1 MMCWTRLFRKR
12 LLPLL
17 LAAVMLTG
25 MLPRLTVVAQA
36 EEQGRKIDLT
46 ESSVSH
52 HGTTADNTR
61 PKRWVVDGDR
71 TQANYF
77 VTGNDQPQ
85 TANTENPANPGY
97 WLQLDLGQKYSITK
111 LNLCIYYDGRYLK
124 DLVVLASNEAEFTKE
139 NSQVVYNADSN
150 NFFGLGAGTD
160 LEMPAQ
166 NNSAG
171 FDITP
176 TSVVEAQ
183 YLRIF
188 NNGNSKNDGAHW
200 IEVEVYG
207 TETTGQPMLHNV
219 ASGRKATVNKDGSV
233 DPNRPASLMTDGDK
247 SVGQYTEISRD
258 KVQDRNDP
266 SYAQIDLGDVYPISR
281 VNFWNYWE
289 DGRTL
294 KDLKIILSE
303 DPHFNNATTIYS
315 QDYTATEQGLAATPE
330 NPVRAR
336 YIRVWN
342 DGHDKGNGGHYIE
355 IEAWSTETQRP
366 VQPEPFQLG
375 GILNIPTYTAN
386 GKDGEGVT
394 HPDVLDFT
402 QIKGTGG
409 AALDTWGGYRYWMAM
424 TPNQTGNSQFENP
437 CLAASSDGIT
447 WVVPTGITNPLTNV
461 PREPDN
467 THNCDT
473 DMIYDPN
480 SD

>member
-1 MMCWTRLFRKR
+1 MICWTRLFRKR

-160 LEMPAQ
+160 SEMPAQ

-183 YLRIF
+183 YYGLRRSEVLGLRWSAIDMEHKTISISHKVIEAEVDGKF
-188 NNGNSKNDGAHW
+188 VPMGEDVLKTKSSFRTLPLIPAVGIILLEEKEKQEMYRRLFKKSYCRDYLDYICVDQCGKLLRPNYVTEHFSWLIEKYGLRKVRFHDLRHTCASLLLSNGISMKQIQIWLGHSTFSTTADIYAHLDYSAQ
-200 IEVEVYG
+200 E
-207 TETTGQPMLHNV
+207 
-219 ASGRKATVNKDGSV
+219 ASANAMNGMF
-233 DPNRPASLMTDGDK
+233 NRPEK
-247 SVGQYTEISRD
+247 E
-258 KVQDRNDP
+258 
-266 SYAQIDLGDVYPISR
+266 
-281 VNFWNYWE
+281 
-289 DGRTL
+289 
-294 KDLKIILSE
+294 
-303 DPHFNNATTIYS
+303 
-315 QDYTATEQGLAATPE
+315 EQLA
-330 NPVRAR
+330 
-336 YIRVWN
+336 
-342 DGHDKGNGGHYIE
+342 
-355 IEAWSTETQRP
+355 
-366 VQPEPFQLG
+366 
-375 GILNIPTYTAN
+375 
-386 GKDGEGVT
+386 
-394 HPDVLDFT
+394 
-402 QIKGTGG
+402 
-409 AALDTWGGYRYWMAM
+409 
-424 TPNQTGNSQFENP
+424 
-437 CLAASSDGIT
+437 
-447 WVVPTGITNPLTNV
+447 
-461 PREPDN
+461 
-467 THNCDT
+467 
-473 DMIYDPN
+473 
-480 SD
+480 